1 MKQLRKRKSKK
12 KKKKN
17 KIPCYIYPEHLIT
30 TSSIAYIING
40 GIKVEIPKDEMIF
53 TRRLDAQIPL
63 KKAVYGGGFLCSN
76 RMAEKLKAEKLKAEK
91 LKEKYRFELSDNE
104 RKIVN
109 SLSNEKSI
117 QTNL

>member
-76 RMAEKLKAEKLKAEK
+76 RMAEKLKAEKLK
-91 LKEKYRFELSDNE
+91 EKYRFELSDNE

>member
-1 MKQLRKRKSKK
+1 M
-12 KKKKN
+12 
-17 KIPCYIYPEHLIT
+17 IT

-91 LKEKYRFELSDNE
+91 LKAEKLKAEKLKEKYRFELSDNE